1 MRKILLSALLASPL
15 VAFAAPPNLVSN
27 GSFEANAVPPLSFFI
42 LNNGAVPGWTL
53 NSQLE
58 IRNNAVGTA
67 QDGVNFA
74 ELDAYSNNSISQVL
88 STVAST
94 TYDLSFYYSNR
105 TGTSLATN
113 GLSYDIG
120 AGAVI
125 LPALALNNTGNNV
138 WSLFTVSFTASSA
151 STTLT
156 LTGLGISDSYGSS
169 LDNVSVTA
177 SAVPEPETYAL
188 MLAGLVA
195 LGFVARRRRVQA

>member
-1 MRKILLSALLASPL
+1 MRRILLTALLASPL
-15 VAFAAPPNLVSN
+15 VAFAAPPNLVTN
-27 GSFEANAVPPLSFFI
+27 GSFEAPAVPPLSFFI

-53 NSQLE
+53 NTQLE
-58 IRNNAVGTA
+58 IRNSAAGTA

-74 ELDAYSNNSISQVL
+74 ELDAFSNNSISQIL
-88 STVAST
+88 STVQGS

-113 GLSYDIG
+113 GLSFDIG
-120 AGAVI
+120 TGAVI

-138 WSLFTVSFTASSA
+138 WSLFAVSFTAAAA

-156 LTGLGISDSYGSS
+156 FTGLGISDSFGTS

-177 SAVPEPETYAL
+177 AVPEPETYAL
-188 MLAGLVA
+188 MLAGLGTIG
-195 LGFVARRRRVQA
+195 LVARRRRSPA